1 MRLPPARTLA
11 RAALIG
17 AATGSRSFTGLAA
30 LTAPSSAATQPDRTL
45 RKSWVKALVTAGALG
60 ELGADKL
67 PATPDRLA
75 PRGLTGR
82 VLIAALTGQIVVRRQ
97 WPPRPG
103 DPGPADPDPTRP
115 FHPAGGQ
122 PADAQRAG
130 GQPADAQP
138 ADAQPAGAMMPGPA
152 PAGNAAAATA
162 GAVAVGTALAAAWL
176 GSRWRR
182 VAARHFGRDWPG
194 AVLEDAAALSLARA
208 AVRT

>member
-1 MRLPPARTLA
+1 MRTLA

-17 AATGSRSFTGLAA
+17 AATGSRSFTGMAALA
-30 LTAPSSAATQPDRTL
+30 LTAPASAAAQPDRTL
-45 RKSWVKALVTAGALG
+45 RKSWVKALVAAGALG

-82 VLIAALTGQIVVRRQ
+82 VLIAALTGQIVARRH

-103 DPGPADPDPTRP
+103 DPGPPDQDPARE
-115 FHPAGGQ
+115 
-122 PADAQRAG
+122 
-130 GQPADAQP
+130 
-138 ADAQPAGAMMPGPA
+138 
-152 PAGNAAAATA
+152 AAAVTATA
-162 GAVAVGTALAAAWL
+162 VGVGTALAAAWL

-194 AVLEDAAALSLARA
+194 AVLEDAAALSLAWA
-208 AVRT
+208 AVRP

>member
-1 MRLPPARTLA
+1 MRLPSARTLA

-30 LTAPSSAATQPDRTL
+30 LVLTAPASAATQPDRTL
-45 RKSWVKALVTAGALG
+45 RRSWVKALVAAGALG

-82 VLIAALTGQIVVRRQ
+82 VLIAALTGQTVARRQ
-97 WPPRPG
+97 WLPRPG
-103 DPGPADPDPTRP
+103 APGPADPDPAP
-115 FHPAGGQ
+115 PSHPAGGQ
-122 PADAQRAG
+122 PAG
-130 GQPADAQP
+130 GHLADDQPANGR
-138 ADAQPAGAMMPGPA
+138 PAGLAMPDPP
-152 PAGNAAAATA
+152 PAGSAAATA
-162 GAVAVGTALAAAWL
+162 AAVAVGTALAAAWL

-194 AVLEDAAALSLARA
+194 AVLEDAAALSLAWA
-208 AVRT
+208 AVRS

>member
-1 MRLPPARTLA
+1 MRLPPARILA

-17 AATGSRSFTGLAA
+17 AATGSRSFTGMAA
-30 LTAPSSAATQPDRTL
+30 LALATPASAATQPDRAL

-82 VLIAALTGQIVVRRQ
+82 VLIAALTGQIVARRQ

-103 DPGPADPDPTRP
+103 DPGPADPDPARP
-115 FHPAGGQ
+115 SHPADGQ
-122 PADAQRAG
+122 PAD
-130 GQPADAQP
+130 GQPAGPTMPDLP
-138 ADAQPAGAMMPGPA
+138 PAGS
-152 PAGNAAAATA
+152 AAATA
-162 GAVAVGTALAAAWL
+162 AAVAVGTALAAAWL

-194 AVLEDAAALSLARA
+194 AVLEDAAALSLAWS
-208 AVRT
+208 AVRS